1 MSGGVAGGGATTEL
15 WEGKHDSFE
24 VGWVVSAHGRVA
36 ARGYD
41 SHRLAA
47 LPQSEGPKPLSA
59 SLDAHI
65 ILIVREQGWV
75 RMRHLGLAPH
85 RLCPL
90 ACLTAVLAAAL
101 ARESGRR

>member
-1 MSGGVAGGGATTEL
+1 MRVEGAALERVAAGAREWREAGRPLLLHHQDFGRLRRRRGHDGEL
-15 WEGKHDSFE
+15 WEGKHDSFV

-65 ILIVREQGWV
+65 ILILE
-75 RMRHLGLAPH
+75 
-85 RLCPL
+85 
-90 ACLTAVLAAAL
+90 
-101 ARESGRR
+101 